1 MFNPTD
7 PRNST
12 NKKMPFVFK
21 ILSAAYI
28 AGIFLFA
35 DSPVVSDMAA
45 FNPYSLLHIPMY
57 GILTILL
64 ILSNWSSIFIG
75 RGNST
80 NSINPTNSRNLVVA
94 GIIALV
100 VGIADE
106 IYQAYIPSRKAT
118 ITDVFLDILGIVIC
132 ILIIRR
138 IEHASGF
145 SKIRTFLHRTK

>member
-1 MFNPTD
+1 M
-7 PRNST
+7 
-12 NKKMPFVFK
+12 V
-21 ILSAAYI
+21 
-28 AGIFLFA
+28 A
-35 DSPVVSDMAA
+35 DAAA

-64 ILSNWSSIFIG
+64 ILSNWSSIFKN
-75 RGNST
+75 RGTST
-80 NSINPTNSRNLVVA
+80 NSTNLVVA

-106 IYQAYIPSRKAT
+106 IYQAYIPNRKAT
-118 ITDVFLDILGIVIC
+118 ITDVFLDILGVVLC
-132 ILIIRR
+132 ILIVRR

>member
-1 MFNPTD
+1 MNIFF
-7 PRNST
+7 SA
-12 NKKMPFVFK
+12 
-21 ILSAAYI
+21 LSVAYI
-28 AGIFLFA
+28 TGIFLLA
-35 DSPVVSDMAA
+35 DSPMVADAAA

-64 ILSNWSSIFIG
+64 ILSNWSSIFKN
-75 RGNST
+75 RGTST
-80 NSINPTNSRNLVVA
+80 NSTNLVVA

-106 IYQAYIPSRKAT
+106 IYQAYIPNRKAT
-118 ITDVFLDILGIVIC
+118 ITDVFLDILGVVLC
-132 ILIIRR
+132 ILIVRR

>member
-1 MFNPTD
+1 MNIFF
-7 PRNST
+7 SA
-12 NKKMPFVFK
+12 
-21 ILSAAYI
+21 LSVAYI
-28 AGIFLFA
+28 TGIFLLA
-35 DSPVVSDMAA
+35 DSPMVADAAA

-64 ILSNWSSIFIG
+64 ILSNWSSIFKN
-75 RGNST
+75 RGTST
-80 NSINPTNSRNLVVA
+80 NSTNLVVA

-106 IYQAYIPSRKAT
+106 IYQAYIPNRKAT
-118 ITDVFLDILGIVIC
+118 ITDVFLDILGVILC
-132 ILIIRR
+132 ILIVRR